1 MTDLNQ
7 VNLTGRI
14 VRDAILEK
22 KANIV
27 YAKFSIAVNKDVKTE
42 NGDYVSVPTFID
54 LAIFDNYA
62 EKMYQFLRKGTLI
75 LVLGSL
81 KQRLWTK
88 DDLKINSLGVSVN
101 TIKLLSSKTSENN
114 VDGFQEN
121 KKEVETN
128 KNFNSAVQNIEPS
141 DSDLQGVF

>member
-7 VNLTGRI
+7 VELTGRI
-14 VRDAILEK
+14 VRD
-22 KANIV
+22 
-27 YAKFSIAVNKDVKTE
+27 
-42 NGDYVSVPTFID
+42 
-54 LAIFDNYA
+54 AIFDNYA

-141 DSDLQGVF
+141 DSDLQGVL